1 MKEVKPALSINNQI
15 EHLTSAHGLIIDDVE
30 KAHVILSRI
39 NYYRLSGY
47 GIGLKRQDDREQY
60 RPGISI
66 DTLFRLYQFDSLFK
80 NNLVHLIEQIEIR
93 LRAQISN
100 FLALKYGPLG
110 YLNADNF
117 CDHATKKMDSIH
129 QAIIDSFNNEVDR
142 QKNLP
147 YVKHHVQEYG
157 GQFPIWV
164 AVELFSFGNLSS
176 LLSIMKHEDQL
187 AIAKLYNTVPSHLMS
202 WLLALV
208 EIRNICAHYNRLYNL
223 PLKQKPYLYKEN
235 RQYIKGKQIKVF
247 PAVITLKRMLSGTDE
262 WDVFYGRLVS
272 DLAKYSDVV
281 QLPFIGFPD
290 DWKAVLA

>member
-117 CDHATKKMDSIH
+117 CDHATKKMGSIH

-164 AVELFSFGNLSS
+164 AVELFSFGNRIQDVDIIVLF
-176 LLSIMKHEDQL
+176 KFF
-187 AIAKLYNTVPSHLMS
+187 YNTFATISRNYYQNAPAGSPAGFYHKEVLCPAGY
-202 WLLALV
+202 ALPD
-208 EIRNICAHYNRLYNL
+208 RLF
-223 PLKQKPYLYKEN
+223 
-235 RQYIKGKQIKVF
+235 VC
-247 PAVITLKRMLSGTDE
+247 
-262 WDVFYGRLVS
+262 
-272 DLAKYSDVV
+272 
-281 QLPFIGFPD
+281 
-290 DWKAVLA
+290 